1 MRPIFFSY
9 IDDNTYKIVNGRY
22 RGERTQISVN
32 GSIAAQATSDDGV
45 QDTAGK
51 IHDC

>member
-9 IDDNTYKIVNGRY
+9 IDDNTYKIVNCRY

>member
-22 RGERTQISVN
+22 RGERTELSVSGTVFWKKN
-32 GSIAAQATSDDGV
+32 ETYKKV
-45 QDTAGK
+45 K
-51 IHDC
+51 IEKEFP